1 MAAFERKKQK
11 RIAVVALGG
20 NALLRKG
27 EKATIQNQIK
37 NATAA
42 ARYILPLIQ
51 NHHIVLTHG
60 NGPQVGNILIRTE
73 ESLGKAYALPLDVC
87 VAESEGEIGYLLEQA
102 FFNVMK
108 KERFVPVAGLLT
120 QVLVDKKDSAF
131 KRPTKPIGP
140 FYKKSHLPVFKKK
153 KIPYVFD
160 AGRGYRRVVPSPLP
174 LEVLEVEV
182 IKKLLKDDIVV
193 IATGG
198 GGIPVIKER
207 GKLKGVEA
215 VIDKDFA
222 SACLA
227 KSLKAEELFIL
238 TGVDAVYLHYGSKKQ
253 KRISKMSAQKA
264 LSLYEEGHFP
274 EGSMGP
280 KILAAVDFLR
290 SGGKRVVVTSPA
302 SLSKALSGKKGTII
316 IES

>member
-1 MAAFERKKQK
+1 MAVRGTKKQK
-11 RIAVVALGG
+11 NIVVVALGG
-20 NALLRKG
+20 NALLQKG
-27 EKATIQNQIK
+27 EKATIQNQIR
-37 NATAA
+37 NATSAA
-42 ARYILPLIQ
+42 KQILPLAQ
-51 NHHIVLTHG
+51 QYHIILTHG

-108 KERFVPVAGLLT
+108 KGSFISVASLLT
-120 QVLVDKKDSAF
+120 QVLVDKKDPAF
-131 KRPTKPIGP
+131 KHPTKPIGP
-140 FYKKSHLPVFKKK
+140 FYKKSHLSLFRRK
-153 KIPYVFD
+153 KIPYMFD

-174 LEVLEVEV
+174 LEILELKV
-182 IKKLLKDDIVV
+182 INKLIKDDVIV

-198 GGIPVIKER
+198 GGIPVVREK

-227 KSLKAEELFIL
+227 KSVKAEELFIL
-238 TGVDAVYLHYGSKKQ
+238 TGVDAVYLNYGKKKQ
-253 KRISKMSAQKA
+253 KRISNMTIKEA
-264 LSLYEEGHFP
+264 LAFYEDGCFP

-280 KILAAVDFLR
+280 KILSAIDFLR
-290 SGGKRVVVTSPA
+290 SGGKRVVITSPA

-316 IES
+316 VRS